1 MGMNSAKKARIK
13 HAKKN
18 TKKGRELAGKTKALR
33 AKHGTKGA
41 KQSPIRSS

>member
-18 TKKGRELAGKTKALR
+18 TPKGKELAKKTKELR
-33 AKHGTKGA
+33 RKHGSKG
-41 KQSPIRSS
+41 QRV

>member
-18 TKKGRELAGKTKALR
+18 TPKGKELRQKTKALR
-33 AKHGTKGA
+33 RKK
-41 KQSPIRSS
+41 